1 MTSTNRVSENGTPA
15 EHAQSDVTTEPTGQ
29 GLAAGRDSRR
39 ERRLRRR
46 VERRARMTR
55 ARAVWVATSVDAGL
69 PEQVQDRVPGWAST
83 GRGRVLLAG
92 AAVIVL
98 LVWALV
104 FIIITG
110 L

>member
-1 MTSTNRVSENGTPA
+1 
-15 EHAQSDVTTEPTGQ
+15 
-29 GLAAGRDSRR
+29 
-39 ERRLRRR
+39 
-46 VERRARMTR
+46 MTR